1 MVVVVADKTT
11 SKLIK
16 FHVRIIFSHHC
27 CWKPRC
33 RSIHWLVTTTIVWQ
47 GTLRVLLVLLH
58 DFPEFL
64 CDYHYAFCD
73 VIPPN
78 CIQMRNLVL
87 SAFPRNMRLPDPF
100 TPNLKVDMLS
110 DIAHP
115 PRIMTDFA
123 NMIQPVSFQ
132 KVGLSLMLSLNSWCS
147 GQRFW
152 LLLPCCLG
160 HCLGRGQ
167 EWEIMQWVSMTIEC
181 LVLNL
186 PWLILS

>member
-1 MVVVVADKTT
+1 VTVV
-11 SKLIK
+11 
-16 FHVRIIFSHHC
+16 H
-27 CWKPRC
+27 
-33 RSIHWLVTTTIVWQ
+33 Q

-123 NMIQPVSFQ
+123 SMIQPVSFQ
-132 KVGLSLMLSLNSWCS
+132 KVGCLSLV
-147 GQRFW
+147 
-152 LLLPCCLG
+152 LPLKTEYC
-160 HCLGRGQ
+160 
-167 EWEIMQWVSMTIEC
+167 VDT
-181 LVLNL
+181 
-186 PWLILS
+186 